1 MSEVIWFNLSSI
13 TDLLKCVRL
22 LDMPKFSSSSSSPVG
37 VSSWNVCGFL
47 VGGVSGEKEP
57 IDSLSNWFDCACGL
71 VNKSESNC
79 GEYDFAL
86 AKALDCKEGDFNE
99 GEFNEG
105 DCG

>member
-1 MSEVIWFNLSSI
+1 
-13 TDLLKCVRL
+13 
-22 LDMPKFSSSSSSPVG
+22 
-37 VSSWNVCGFL
+37 VCGFL

-99 GEFNEG
+99 GDFNEGEFNEG